1 MKVQSSHQLSLSS
14 CCKSISF
21 TRVTVPREFQSLETS
36 LLISQSARLVGRLNW
51 SLQSLLS
58 KLLGGR
64 LLQSLLSRVLEGRL
78 LRSLPSRVL
87 GGRLLRSL
95 LSRVLGGRLLQ
106 SLLNQL
112 SGDHLLRSWLH
123 MLRKLLPEKIIVRVK
138 VSSVRVGETLLTA
151 NSMPSNILACFI
163 ETLVSDCSIFLEGPR
178 DLSALLELW
187 GDEFDHP
194 KPFFVFVDL

>member
-1 MKVQSSHQLSLSS
+1 MKVQTSHQLSLSS

-21 TRVTVPREFQSLETS
+21 TRVTVPRELQSLETS
-36 LLISQSARLVGRLNW
+36 LLISQSARLAGRFNW
-51 SLQSLLS
+51 S
-58 KLLGGR
+58 
-64 LLQSLLSRVLEGRL
+64 LQSLLSRVLEGRL
-78 LRSLPSRVL
+78 LRSI
-87 GGRLLRSL
+87 

-106 SLLNQL
+106 SLLNELL
-112 SGDHLLRSWLH
+112 SGDQLLRSWLH

-163 ETLVSDCSIFLEGPR
+163 ETLVSDCSIFLEGPG

-187 GDEFDHP
+187 GDELDHP

>member
-1 MKVQSSHQLSLSS
+1 MKVQTSHQLSLSS

-36 LLISQSARLVGRLNW
+36 LLISQSARLAGRFNW

-58 KLLGGR
+58 QLLGGR
-64 LLQSLLSRVLEGRL
+64 LLQSLLSRVLE
-78 LRSLPSRVL
+78 
-87 GGRLLRSL
+87 GRLLRSL

-163 ETLVSDCSIFLEGPR
+163 ETLVSDCSIFLEGPG

-187 GDEFDHP
+187 GDELDHP